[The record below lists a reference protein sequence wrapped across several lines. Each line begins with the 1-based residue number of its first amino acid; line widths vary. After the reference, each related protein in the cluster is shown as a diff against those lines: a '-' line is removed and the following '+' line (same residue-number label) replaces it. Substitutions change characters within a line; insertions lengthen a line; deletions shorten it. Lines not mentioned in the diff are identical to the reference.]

1 MPNSA
6 ADLHPHPNG
15 ATGLPFHLNG
25 SHRRNGSF
33 PSSRDELP
41 APADLSLIASEDRVR
56 EILRRIGDDPDREGL
71 EQTPA
76 RVVRSW
82 KELYAGYAQEAEE
95 ILVTQFQAEN
105 YDEIVLLRDIE
116 FFSTCEHHMLPFHGK
131 AHLAYLPETKIVGL
145 SKLARLTNMYA
156 RRLQVQE
163 RLTRQIAAA
172 LEGVLKPKGVAVMLE
187 AKHQCMCSRGV
198 GKQDG
203 KMMTSCFLGDFKENL
218 ACRTEFFALLKS

>member
-33 PSSRDELP
+33 PSSRHELSK
-41 APADLSLIASEDRVR
+41 PADLSLIASEDLVR

-82 KELYAGYAQEAEE
+82 KELYAGYAQEPEE
-95 ILVTQFQAEN
+95 ILVTQFQAEK

-131 AHLAYLPETKIVGL
+131 AHLAYLPNEKIVGL
-145 SKLARLTNMYA
+145 SKLARLTNLYA

>member
-15 ATGLPFHLNG
+15 ATRLPFQLNG
-25 SHRRNGSF
+25 SHRRNGF
-33 PSSRDELP
+33 PSRRDEP
-41 APADLSLIASEDRVR
+41 SQPADLSLIPSEDLVR

-172 LEGVLKPKGVAVMLE
+172 LEGLLIPTGVAVMLE
-187 AKHQCMCSRGV
+187 AKQQCMCSRGV